1 VSAKTKGKGSA
12 RALLD
17 RVHDESRCDVVELAV
32 LSANESALRFYE
44 RLGFTRR
51 VETLRRTRQ

>member
-1 VSAKTKGKGSA
+1 VG

-17 RVHDESRCDVVELAV
+17 RVHDESGCDVVELAV
-32 LSANESALRFYE
+32 LSANAPALRFYE
-44 RLGFTRR
+44 RLGFERR